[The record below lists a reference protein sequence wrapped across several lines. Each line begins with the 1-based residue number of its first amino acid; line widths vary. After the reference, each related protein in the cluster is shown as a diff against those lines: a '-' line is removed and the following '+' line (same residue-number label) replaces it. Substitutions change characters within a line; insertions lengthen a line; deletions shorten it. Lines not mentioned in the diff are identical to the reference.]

1 MKRRWFGAAII
12 LSGSA
17 VGHAQVAVFG
27 PTGSMIRSL
36 QEHAQIPTL
45 DPNAPKADGDSAKL
59 PDPQDED
66 KSLQLVKSGP
76 ASFSDGDV
84 TIKGPVEFFFRGYH
98 MFADDVV
105 GNRNTAIFS
114 LKGNVML
121 IGKDAVVSGDSI
133 TVDFN
138 KKTYHATKSSEDV
151 KPSLL
156 KGSFLKDVYGKGQ
169 DIYGSSNEQQILFGD
184 LTTCDLPNPH
194 YDIAAD
200 NIIVRP
206 GKRAIFR
213 RAKIKL
219 FGRTIIRIPY
229 LVIPL
234 DDRNYNNTPIVGQS
248 PIEGYYIKYRYGVPL
263 HGDNILF
270 THTDL
275 MTKLGVGLGADYLY
289 RSRLSHG
296 DLQVYTILGPG
307 EMLKVSN
314 DHNQRFNWGT
324 LSLRTDFEKN
334 NYLVNPGATT
344 ESVQALLAFPQR
356 NNTVTRLT
364 INQSGSSSNGY
375 SSNNE
380 SVSVSDTRRWT
391 QKIST
396 NVSLDYQENG
406 TKYAGSTG
414 ANSQTNQTL
423 NVRTNV
429 TDDLDKATAELT
441 YQKMVPIGSTQAI
454 SGANNQTPVVTLS
467 SDARK
472 LIGPDFA
479 QNWPFHTSLSIGEFT
494 DQTHGNQITRD
505 YFDFGFTKI
514 DKSQGA
520 FHSDVQ
526 GEFKQGM
533 YSDGTAEYVLN
544 FADTESYRISKQSSF
559 NLRYNYLR
567 PYGYSPLGID
577 FTGQTNTA
585 SADFSYK
592 VIKSVSIGAQ
602 SGYDLLRLQQHLEA
616 WQPVGARLEFQPADY
631 FTFRAQ
637 STYDTFVGAWS
648 NVRLDLS
655 YKPGATFLSMGG
667 YYDGLRHT
675 WSNASMFLD
684 GLKMGRTKLGA
695 ILNFNGFTGRFD
707 SQQYSMT
714 YDLHCAEA
722 VMTVINQNTGFNP
735 GTTYQFFIRLK
746 ALPFNSSF
754 GTGSRGQALGTGTGI
769 GY

>member
-1 MKRRWFGAAII
+1 
-12 LSGSA
+12 
-17 VGHAQVAVFG
+17 
-27 PTGSMIRSL
+27 MIRSL
-36 QEHAQIPTL
+36 QEHALIPTL
-45 DPNAPKADGDSAKL
+45 DPTAPVADVQKVPEPQSEDKEFKLVSAKL
-59 PDPQDED
+59 MREIGHE
-66 KSLQLVKSGP
+66 VMIVGP
-76 ASFSDGDV
+76 
-84 TIKGPVEFFFRGYH
+84 TEFYVQGYH
-98 MFADDVV
+98 IFADEVV
-105 GNRNTAIFS
+105 GNLTTKIFS
-114 LKGNVML
+114 LKGNVKL
-121 IGKDAVVSGDSI
+121 VGKDAVVSGESI
-133 TVDFN
+133 TADLDQR
-138 KKTYHATKSSEDV
+138 TYHAVKSAEDV

-156 KGSFLKDVYGKGQ
+156 KGGFIKDLYGRGQ
-169 DIYGSSNEQQILFGD
+169 DIYGSGNEQKILFGD
-184 LTTCDLPNPH
+184 LTTCDLLSPH

-213 RAKIKL
+213 KAKIKL

-263 HGDNILF
+263 RGENLLF
-270 THTDL
+270 THIDL
-275 MTKLGVGLGADYLY
+275 MTKLGLGLGADYLY
-289 RSRLSHG
+289 RSRLSNG
-296 DLQVYTILGPG
+296 NLQVYTIAGPG
-307 EMLKVSN
+307 QMWKVAN
-314 DHNQRFNWGT
+314 DHNQRFSWGT
-324 LSLRTDFEKN
+324 LSLRTNYENN
-334 NYLVNPGATT
+334 NYLVNPGATS

-364 INQSGSSSNGY
+364 VNQSGSSANGY

-380 SVSVSDTRRWT
+380 SVSVSDTRHWT
-391 QKIST
+391 PKIST

-406 TKYAGSTG
+406 TTYAGQTG
-414 ANSQTNQTL
+414 ANSQTNQSMNL
-423 NVRTNV
+423 RSSV
-429 TDDLDKATAELT
+429 TDELNKATAELT
-441 YQKMVPIGSTQAI
+441 YQRMIPIGSTQAL

-467 SDARK
+467 SDARR
-472 LIGPDFA
+472 LVGNDFS

-494 DQTHGNQITRD
+494 DQTHGSQITRD
-505 YFDFGFTKI
+505 YFDFGFTKV
-514 DKSQGA
+514 DKSSGP
-520 FHSDVQ
+520 FHSDLQ
-526 GEFKQGM
+526 GEFKQGI

-544 FADTESYRISKQSSF
+544 FGDTESYRISKQSSF

-577 FTGQTNTA
+577 FTGQTNVA

-592 VIKSVSIGAQ
+592 VIKSLSIGAQ
-602 SGYDLLRLQQHLEA
+602 SGYDMLRLQQHQAA

-631 FTFRAQ
+631 FVFRAQ
-637 STYDTFVGAWS
+637 STYDTFQGEWS

-655 YKPGATFLSMGG
+655 YKPGATFVSLGG
-667 YYDGLRHT
+667 YYDGFRHT

-754 GTGSRGQALGTGTGI
+754 GTGSRGQALGTGTGM
-769 GY
+769 GF